1 MDKKVMNNCNLS
13 TKYNDLSIIH
23 SKKLRVDPANF
34 KILSHCI
41 LVVIATM
48 FAKEFT
54 PEAHVALDKFL
65 VALSLALAEKYR

>member
-1 MDKKVMNNCNLS
+1 MQVVENQPYLLILNP
-13 TKYNDLSIIH
+13 IISCH
-23 SKKLRVDPANF
+23 PQ
-34 KILSHCI
+34 ILSHCI